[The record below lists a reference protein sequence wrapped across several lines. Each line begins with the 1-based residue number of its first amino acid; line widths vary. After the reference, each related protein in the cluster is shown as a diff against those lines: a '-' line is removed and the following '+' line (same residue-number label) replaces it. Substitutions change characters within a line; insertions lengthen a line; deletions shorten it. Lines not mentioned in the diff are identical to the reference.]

1 MDDKYKTENVL
12 SGIKKIKVFP
22 LIADEIT
29 MKPKKGGKN
38 KTS

>member
-1 MDDKYKTENVL
+1 MGDKYKTEKFI
-12 SGIKKIKVFP
+12 SGIKKIKVF
-22 LIADEIT
+22 LQIDDKIT